1 MFLNLTA
8 KVTNNSEFCAVFL
21 VNLVFIV
28 KFRAICAK
36 MAYRLPILSLG
47 VRVDWQHR
55 TKNTI
60 HSDALQFIVRFSTNR
75 PNNKIKN
82 QSYMLFFSNFG
93 TLFAEY

>member
-60 HSDALQFIVRFSTNR
+60 HR